1 MTTPTH
7 SDVADR
13 RRMTPD
19 EREDLALTIL
29 NMHVKEGKDRKV
41 IYIEINHK
49 LRRKG
54 FTISRSRV
62 YEIIERNR

>member
-49 LRRKG
+49 LTDPGINIPRR
-54 FTISRSRV
+54 V
-62 YEIIERNR
+62 P